1 MNENLRK
8 EIDEILSSEI
18 KITDHEILEIID
30 KLMATTLYVEDL
42 KNTVEHKYKEISNLQ
57 IDMMARIYNI
67 YGVTLNSYNLDIVNK
82 TLKRGVK

>member
-30 KLMATTLYVEDL
+30 KLMATTLYVKDL
-42 KNTVEHKYKEISNLQ
+42 KNTVEHKYKEIYNLQ

-82 TLKRGVK
+82 TLKRGVQ